1 MTSHEATRSVRRPV
15 VAPRRRLRLGDYDGY
30 SDRQLRESIAGDF
43 EVDPASLERCAV
55 SCPSCRGAQWIVYPV
70 VVIFDATKGE
80 EGLIRTNEIRCGPCG
95 YVASPHSPEGEA
107 VLARYAAA
115 LRVASASGRR
125 WPSARGMPDDA

>member
-1 MTSHEATRSVRRPV
+1 MNT
-15 VAPRRRLRLGDYDGY
+15 
-30 SDRQLRESIAGDF
+30 RQLVSDLRGR
-43 EVDPASLERCAV
+43 PAL
-55 SCPSCRGAQWIVYPV
+55 
-70 VVIFDATKGE
+70 
-80 EGLIRTNEIRCGPCG
+80 LRCGPCG